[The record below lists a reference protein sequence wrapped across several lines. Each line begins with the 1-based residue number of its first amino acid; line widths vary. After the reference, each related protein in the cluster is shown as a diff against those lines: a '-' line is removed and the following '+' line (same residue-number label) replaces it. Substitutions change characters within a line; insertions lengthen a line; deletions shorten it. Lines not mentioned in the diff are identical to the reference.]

1 MNPIYVQYTEV
12 IPVCEVEIRR
22 VLAHEYDVT
31 VPQVELKADDN
42 EITAEIHIKKEVREF

>member
-12 IPVCEVEIRR
+12 IPVCEFEIRR
-22 VLAHEYDVT
+22 VLANEYNVNI
-31 VPQVELKADDN
+31 PQVELKADDK